1 LQSSPVEGVLSELPY
16 YVYVLV
22 CENGA
27 FYTGYTHDVEA
38 RVKLHKKGRGAK
50 YARIHPPKKVVYLE
64 EFETRSDAMKRER
77 EIKRLTHTQKLKL
90 VSSRH
95 RGKSI

>member
-1 LQSSPVEGVLSELPY
+1 MPY

-38 RVKLHKKGRGAK
+38 RVRLHKKGRGAK
-50 YARIHPPKKVVYLE
+50 YARIHPPEKVVHLE
-64 EFETRSDAMKRER
+64 EFETRSGAMKRER
-77 EIKRLTHTQKLKL
+77 EIKRLTHAQKLKL
-90 VSSRH
+90 ISS
-95 RGKSI
+95 GLKEKSS